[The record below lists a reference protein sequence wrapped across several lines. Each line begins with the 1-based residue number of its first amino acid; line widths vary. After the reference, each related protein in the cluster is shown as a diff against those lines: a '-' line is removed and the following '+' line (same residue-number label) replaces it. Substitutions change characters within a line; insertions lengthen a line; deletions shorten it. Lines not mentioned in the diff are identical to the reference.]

1 MDELLSELR
10 NATDFTLMLNEAT
23 DEGNHSEL
31 FLITRLVDET
41 TVKNVFLD
49 LLSLPRGNAIPSLV
63 QFIDIL

>member
-1 MDELLSELR
+1 MSELR

-49 LLSLPRGNAIPSLV
+49 LLFFPRGNAIPSLV